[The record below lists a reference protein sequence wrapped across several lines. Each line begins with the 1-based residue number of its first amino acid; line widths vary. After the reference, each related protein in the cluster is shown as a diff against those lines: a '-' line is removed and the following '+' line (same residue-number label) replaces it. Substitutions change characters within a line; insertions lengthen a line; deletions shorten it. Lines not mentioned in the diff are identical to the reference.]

1 MDTWFCPFGVRIKE
15 VWLYFITN
23 LSKILFS
30 LLHTLRSADKT
41 HTIIVNAT
49 EGIEG
54 YKKKGYV
61 STYELG
67 LWLLKIWIQ
76 GLKGQGM

>member
-1 MDTWFCPFGVRIKE
+1 M
-15 VWLYFITN
+15 YFITN

-30 LLHTLRSADKT
+30 LLHTLRSAYKT

-49 EGIEG
+49 EGIKG

-61 STYELG
+61 STYE
-67 LWLLKIWIQ
+67 
-76 GLKGQGM
+76 